1 MTLPSLC
8 WEAARSFT
16 VLPQF
21 FGCLHD
27 PWGVLEGVRGIMG
40 SPLCSPQAKDELNE
54 TEEQREV
61 AVKALRELAQERAGG
76 EDVCQ
81 KVAEK
86 VQEKDDSFLL
96 RFIRAR
102 KFDVHR
108 AYDLLKGGEGS
119 WAVMLGEDGGAHPA
133 AAPSPVLMPP
143 SPDWAL
149 LAEQDPDMG
158 KG

>member
-1 MTLPSLC
+1 M
-8 WEAARSFT
+8 
-16 VLPQF
+16 
-21 FGCLHD
+21 
-27 PWGVLEGVRGIMG
+27 
-40 SPLCSPQAKDELNE
+40 
-54 TEEQREV
+54 
-61 AVKALRELAQERAGG
+61 AVKALRELVQERAGG

-119 WAVMLGEDGGAHPA
+119 WAVMMAEDEGTYPPA
-133 AAPSPVLMPP
+133 ASRPVLVPP
-143 SPDWAL
+143 SPDWAV

-158 KG
+158 RE

>member
-1 MTLPSLC
+1 M
-8 WEAARSFT
+8 
-16 VLPQF
+16 Q
-21 FGCLHD
+21 
-27 PWGVLEGVRGIMG
+27 GITG
-40 SPLCSPQAKDELNE
+40 SPLCPPQAKDELNE
-54 TEEQREV
+54 TEEKREV
-61 AVKALRELAQERAGG
+61 AVKALRELVQERAGG

-119 WAVMLGEDGGAHPA
+119 WADAG
-133 AAPSPVLMPP
+133 
-143 SPDWAL
+143 
-149 LAEQDPDMG
+149 
-158 KG
+158 

>member
-1 MTLPSLC
+1 MTLPSVCRDAVLLPSP
-8 WEAARSFT
+8 SFW
-16 VLPQF
+16 VPPQP
-21 FGCLHD
+21 C
-27 PWGVLEGVRGIMG
+27 GVTECVPGITG

-54 TEEQREV
+54 TEEKREV
-61 AVKALRELAQERAGG
+61 AVKALRELVQERAGG

-119 WAVMLGEDGGAHPA
+119 GL
-133 AAPSPVLMPP
+133 
-143 SPDWAL
+143 
-149 LAEQDPDMG
+149 
-158 KG
+158 

>member
-1 MTLPSLC
+1 MLQGVLLPSP
-8 WEAARSFT
+8 SFW
-16 VLPQF
+16 VPPQPP
-21 FGCLHD
+21 GCFRMCAD
-27 PWGVLEGVRGIMG
+27 ITG

-54 TEEQREV
+54 TEEKREV
-61 AVKALRELAQERAGG
+61 AVKALRELVQERAGG

-108 AYDLLKGGEGS
+108 AYDLLKGGEES
-119 WAVMLGEDGGAHPA
+119 WAVMMGEDEGTHPPA
-133 AAPSPVLMPP
+133 TLSPVLVPP
-143 SPDWAL
+143 SPDWAV
-149 LAEQDPDMG
+149 LAEQDLDMG
-158 KG
+158 RE

>member
-1 MTLPSLC
+1 MQGI
-8 WEAARSFT
+8 T
-16 VLPQF
+16 V
-21 FGCLHD
+21 
-27 PWGVLEGVRGIMG
+27 
-40 SPLCSPQAKDELNE
+40 SPLCPLQAKDELNE
-54 TEEQREV
+54 TEEKREV
-61 AVKALRELAQERAGG
+61 AVKALRELVQERAGG

-108 AYDLLKGGEGS
+108 AYDLLKGGEGP
-119 WAVMLGEDGGAHPA
+119 WAVMVGEDEGTQPPA
-133 AAPSPVLMPP
+133 AASPVLVCP
-143 SPDWAL
+143 SPDWAV

-158 KG
+158 REWREGINRKRQGLRRGDK